1 MSISKAQRQRL
12 KLLGKRVKEIREA
25 KSLTL
30 RDVAHAVGKDPQSV
44 HRVEMGEVN
53 PSYLYLMELCKGLDI
68 DIIELLK
75 NLD

>member
-12 KLLGKRVKEIREA
+12 KILGKRVKEIREA

-68 DIIELLK
+68 DIIELLR

>member
-68 DIIELLK
+68 DIIELLR